1 MHRAKNACAGRR
13 GTKCVGVA
21 FPDFGMGANFP
32 MWSSIRDANLATI
45 LHSDE
50 EGAKNSPGNCSAFRR
65 ASPLTQSLVCPSMR
79 CG

>member
-1 MHRAKNACAGRR
+1 MHRAKKACAGRR

-21 FPDFGMGANFP
+21 FQDLGGGEFP
-32 MWSSIRDANLATI
+32 YVRSIRDANLATI
-45 LHSDE
+45 THLDE

-65 ASPLTQSLVCPSMR
+65 ASPLTKSLVYPSMR